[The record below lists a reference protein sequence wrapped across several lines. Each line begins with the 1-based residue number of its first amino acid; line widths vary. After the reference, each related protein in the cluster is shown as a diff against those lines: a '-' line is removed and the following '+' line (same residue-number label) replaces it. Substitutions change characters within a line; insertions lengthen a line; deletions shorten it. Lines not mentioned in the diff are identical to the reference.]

1 MEIYVGVEQERFSLP
16 MRLLAFRSS
25 FFESYFIQAD
35 NPSRLDLPDDEPVT
49 FAIIAQWMY
58 QLPSL
63 GAISASAASVYAL
76 YYMADRFFMKKLQ
89 DEVLK
94 CIIDLYLITR
104 EGSPPFAPEAVSAI
118 YRETKVGSP
127 IRLFAV
133 DALAYS
139 FMNQGLDA
147 VEMRP
152 VFLEHPIMAADF
164 IEAIRGICGAG
175 EDYMTVRARHR
186 RYNH

>member
-1 MEIYVGVEQERFSLP
+1 

-58 QLPSL
+58 QEKLPSL
-63 GAISASAASVYAL
+63 GAISASAGSVYAL

-104 EGSPPFAPEAVSAI
+104 EGSPPFALEAVAAI

-186 RYNH
+186 RYIH